1 MTKIYYNQ
9 NEINGL
15 ISSNFENSVNN
26 LQKAISIS
34 NQLDIPSDFEY
45 KKYLKN
51 LDDKLQEDLD
61 KMKLISN
68 KIYKSS
74 KLFSE
79 TSNELSSN
87 LYDIEDYSILLRESA
102 IK

>member
-1 MTKIYYNQ
+1 
-9 NEINGL
+9 
-15 ISSNFENSVNN
+15 
-26 LQKAISIS
+26 
-34 NQLDIPSDFEY
+34 
-45 KKYLKN
+45 
-51 LDDKLQEDLD
+51 
-61 KMKLISN
+61 MKLISN